1 MSDEVK
7 RITIQLRTPRG
18 NDPGKVAQAW
28 FCTNDNF
35 VVLCDESGKPA
46 GDRHILAS
54 GEDARLA
61 ACRLLRRRS
70 NASASR
76 SGFDGRPIAYPRLG
90 KI

>member
-1 MSDEVK
+1 MSDVQ

-18 NDPGKVAQAW
+18 NDPGKVAIGHY
-28 FCTNDNF
+28 CTNDNF
-35 VVLCDESGKPA
+35 VVLCDESGRPV
-46 GDRHILAS
+46 GDKHVLAT

-76 SGFDGRPIAYPRLG
+76 AGFDGRLAYPKLRY
-90 KI
+90 